1 MTELEGELTEL
12 KWQNPHIVFTLKV
25 TGEDGRET
33 LWDMESLSLSGVTR
47 TGLTPDLLVVGQTLK
62 VAGNPS
68 RRNLNNVFVRNI
80 LLPSGQE
87 IVLGQQARW
96 TADSSLRGSEVL
108 RERDGDTSAPAQ
120 GIFRVWSTGSGTSMI
135 FPENITPNFDF
146 SVYPLTPAAKKVLD
160 EFDTFEDDP
169 TRNCAPKGM
178 PLLMEQPYPMQFARE
193 GDDIVL
199 RLEEYDSR
207 RVIHMDAESASAAA
221 RAPASLL
228 GYSVGRW
235 EGRALVVT
243 TTRVNFGHFDSVG
256 IPLSEAAEIRRAVH
270 AERGRRPPRL
280 RADRDR
286 CRHIHASR
294 RDVQAL
300 DLAARD
306 TVGRYACSRA
316 IAAPPRQAA
325 SMPLSF
331 ASMSASAGRP
341 VIWHGRERSKSSA
354 TAAHRDSPR
363 ARG

>member
-1 MTELEGELTEL
+1 MVRASVWLGMLLLAPVAGFCHHSVASWFDSSQVKELEGELTEL

-25 TGEDGRET
+25 MGEDGRET

-108 RERDGDTSAPAQ
+108 TEREGDTSAPAQ
-120 GIFRVWSTGSGTSMI
+120 GIFRGLEHGLRHVDDLSGEHHTELRLQRLSPDAHCKKSPRRVRYI
-135 FPENITPNFDF
+135 RGRSDSQLRAEGH
-146 SVYPLTPAAKKVLD
+146 AAPHGAAVPD
-160 EFDTFEDDP
+160 GI
-169 TRNCAPKGM
+169 R
-178 PLLMEQPYPMQFARE
+178 ARRRR
-193 GDDIVL
+193 IVL

-207 RVIHMDAESASAAA
+207 RVIHMDAAAASAAA
-221 RAPASLL
+221 RQPASLL

-256 IPLSEAAEIRRAVH
+256 IPLSEAAEIV
-270 AERGRRPPRL
+270 ERFTPSEDGARLDYTLTVTDAATFTRPVETSKHWIWLPG
-280 RADRDR
+280 
-286 CRHIHASR
+286 IS
-294 RDVQAL
+294 
-300 DLAARD
+300 
-306 TVGRYACSRA
+306 VGRYACS
-316 IAAPPRQAA
+316 PR
-325 SMPLSF
+325 
-331 ASMSASAGRP
+331 
-341 VIWHGRERSKSSA
+341 
-354 TAAHRDSPR
+354 
-363 ARG
+363 

>member
-1 MTELEGELTEL
+1 MLRASVCLGVLLAPVASFGHHSVAAWFDSSQVMELEGELAEL

-47 TGLTPDLLVVGQTLK
+47 TGLTRDLLVVGQTLK

-68 RRNLNNVFVRNI
+68 RRNLNNVFIRNI

-87 IVLGQQARW
+87 IVLGAQARW
-96 TADSSLRGSEVL
+96 TTDSSLRGSEVL
-108 RERDGDTSAPAQ
+108 REREGDASAPAQ

-146 SVYPLTPAAKKVLD
+146 SVYPLTPAAKKVLE

-178 PLLMEQPYPMQFARE
+178 PLLMEQPYPMEFARE
-193 GDDIVL
+193 GDDIVV

-207 RVIHMDAESASAAA
+207 RVIHMDPESASAAA

-256 IPLSEAAEIRRAVH
+256 IPLSEAAEIV
-270 AERGRRPPRL
+270 ERFTPSEDGARLDYALTVTDAATFTRPVETSKHWIWLPGI
-280 RADRDR
+280 A
-286 CRHIHASR
+286 
-294 RDVQAL
+294 
-300 DLAARD
+300 
-306 TVGRYACSRA
+306 VGRYACS
-316 IAAPPRQAA
+316 PQ
-325 SMPLSF
+325 
-331 ASMSASAGRP
+331 
-341 VIWHGRERSKSSA
+341 
-354 TAAHRDSPR
+354 
-363 ARG
+363 